1 MKICK
6 VCGRPNS
13 EKHHIV
19 FKSQQ
24 KALEHCQCNIM
35 YLCSEHHRGD
45 NSPHKSRQID
55 IKYKLQ
61 FQKKLFKLFT
71 KEEYTE
77 KEIKEILD
85 ISNAAVRR
93 ITKSIN
99 KHVDK
104 YKKEDIIRCCMGGR
118 IYG

>member
-6 VCGRPNS
+6 VCGKPNS

-19 FKSQQ
+19 FRSQQ
-24 KALEHCQCNIM
+24 KALEHYQYNIM
-35 YLCSEHHRGD
+35 YLCSEHHRGN

-55 IKYKLQ
+55 IRYKLQ

-93 ITKSIN
+93 IVKTISRY
-99 KHVDK
+99 VDK
-104 YKKEDIIRCCMGGR
+104 YKQEDIIRSCMGGR
-118 IYG
+118 LYG

>member
-1 MKICK
+1 MKTCK
-6 VCGRPNS
+6 VCGKPNS

-19 FKSQQ
+19 FRSQQ
-24 KALEHCQCNIM
+24 KALEHCQYNII
-35 YLCSEHHRGD
+35 YLCEKHHRGD
-45 NSPHKSRQID
+45 NSPHRNRNTD
-55 IKYKLQ
+55 IMYKLQ

-104 YKKEDIIRCCMGGR
+104 YKKEDVIRGCMGGKL
-118 IYG
+118 Y